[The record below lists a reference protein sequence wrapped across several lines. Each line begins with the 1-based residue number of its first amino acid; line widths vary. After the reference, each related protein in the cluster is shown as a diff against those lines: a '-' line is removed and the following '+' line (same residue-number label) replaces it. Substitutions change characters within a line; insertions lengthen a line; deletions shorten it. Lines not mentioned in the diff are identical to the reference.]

1 MATRRS
7 IPSIGKQTFDY
18 ENSQNVSRSMIQAG
32 SEGRSRII
40 AGLKAYKNT
49 RLSSMYGPYTTTG
62 AKVLRAFNL
71 QEAAKWYDR
80 FRAKVP
86 SKDDEEGNE
95 QVEKAVKDVHSQQA
109 KQSAILVAT
118 WKRLDTIHGLLG
130 VVSRD
135 VLDIKTMM
143 IATSRTGRVV
153 PNIRGTKESQLAT
166 LRKKF
171 EYVDEA
177 EKYQTEDPLEKLRE
191 DMEEGFDLLGRKIDK
206 MKPDKSWL
214 STLWDILKMTTLFK
228 VLGTIAAAA
237 AAISTVVAG
246 LAWLSR
252 GMKGAHEK
260 ATDKLLQGDAWK
272 TYKETGEKGELHR
285 NIEQSLQAGERD
297 VEQRRKGVEAGTV
310 TQEELAIYE
319 QRLADRKKWLVESEG
334 LNDEQKQIAAEY
346 LADREKRT
354 GGIAPLD
361 WRNMEQ
367 KLIDECSA
375 AVKAGKMTRAEANDY
390 LDLWD
395 AYKAKAIAGEITGP
409 SVDGF
414 KAWAE
419 SQKAVTPDTPPVTP
433 PVLEPP
439 KPAPVEQKKDP
450 WWKPKPKPAP
460 KPQTSGRGSIEKAG
474 TPVKPEVK
482 EVLGTLKKKPAPP
495 GSLFPRTGMNAAE
508 WDIYRETLASIE
520 SAGAGDYQAIG
531 GAGNHYD
538 GRYQLGK
545 AAKTDA
551 ARILG
556 IPDPGHTPA
565 AREAFRNDP
574 ELQEA
579 MFAAY
584 TVANHGYMNSSEIY
598 RNLPH
603 HKKIEAL
610 GYAHNQGHAKAK
622 QWLKTGKVGK
632 DAFGTKGTRYSEAL
646 SENLRTYEQTRVAS
660 NYQPAPITNGGY
672 VDSQTRALDAARQAP
687 SGSASPSVVV
697 GPTVNNTTI
706 AQNARRKGDRADVV
720 SRDNSLT
727 RTAMKDV
734 KHPVNI

>member
-1 MATRRS
+1 MATKRN
-7 IPSIGKQTFDY
+7 IPSIGKQSFDY
-18 ENSQNVSRSMIQAG
+18 ENSQNVSKSMIQAG

-49 RLSSMYGPYTTTG
+49 RLSSMYGPHTTTG
-62 AKVLRAFNL
+62 AKILRAFNL

-80 FRAKVP
+80 FRAKV
-86 SKDDEEGNE
+86 SDKDDDE
-95 QVEKAVKDVHSQQA
+95 QVEKAVKDVHTQQS

-143 IATSRTGRVV
+143 VASSRTGKIV
-153 PNIRGTKESQLAT
+153 PKFGGTKESQLAT

-177 EKYQTEDPLEKLRE
+177 EKYKTEDPLTALRE

-206 MKPDKSWL
+206 MKPDKGFL
-214 STLWDILKMTTLFK
+214 QTLWDFLKMETLFK
-228 VLGTIAAAA
+228 VLGVIAAAA

-246 LAWLSR
+246 LAWLSK

-260 ATDKLLQGDAWK
+260 ATDKLMTGDAWR

-297 VEQRRKGVEAGTV
+297 LQQRKDALAAGTG
-310 TQEELAIYE
+310 TQAEVDIYQ
-319 QRLADRKKWLVESEG
+319 QRLDDRKKWLQTSEG
-334 LNDEQKQIAAEY
+334 LNDEQKQIAADY
-346 LADREKRT
+346 IKQREAKN
-354 GGIAPLD
+354 GGIAPAD
-361 WRNMEQ
+361 WRRMEQ
-367 KLIDECSA
+367 SLIDECSA
-375 AVKAGKMTRAEANDY
+375 SVKSGKMTRAEANDY
-390 LDLWD
+390 LGLWD
-395 AYKAKAIAGEITGP
+395 AYKAKAIAGEISNP
-409 SVDGF
+409 SVEGF
-414 KAWAE
+414 KAWAA
-419 SQKAVTPDTPPVTP
+419 SQKAVTPDTPPVKAP
-433 PVLEPP
+433 ALEPP
-439 KPAPVEQKKDP
+439 KPAPITNEPKRH
-450 WWKPKPKPAP
+450 WWQGKPKPAP
-460 KPQTSGRGSIEKAG
+460 NPQTSGRGSIGRAG
-474 TPVKPEVK
+474 TPVNPEVK
-482 EVLGTLKKKPAPP
+482 EILGTLKKKPAPP
-495 GSLFPRTGMNAAE
+495 GTLFPRTGMSAAE
-508 WDIYRETLASIE
+508 WDIYRNTLASIE
-520 SAGAGDYQAIG
+520 SEGAGGYQAIG

-584 TVANHGYMNSSEIY
+584 TVANHQYMNSSELY

-603 HKKIEAL
+603 NKKIEAL

-646 SENLRTYEQTRVAS
+646 SQNLAEQGGPTMANSYQPTPTISGSMVDQQTRS
-660 NYQPAPITNGGY
+660 LQ
-672 VDSQTRALDAARQAP
+672 AANQSPSSSAP
-687 SGSASPSVVV
+687 SSVIV
-697 GPTVNNTTI
+697 GPRVNNTTI
-706 AQNARRKGDRADVV
+706 SQNARRKGDRADVV
-720 SRDNSLT
+720 SKDNSLT

-734 KHPVNI
+734 KHPVMI